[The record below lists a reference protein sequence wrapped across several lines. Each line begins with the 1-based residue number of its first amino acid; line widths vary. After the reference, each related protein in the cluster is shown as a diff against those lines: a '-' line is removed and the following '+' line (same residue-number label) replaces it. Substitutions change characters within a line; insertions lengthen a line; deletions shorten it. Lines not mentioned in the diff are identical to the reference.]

1 MNGSVIL
8 GPVVI
13 GRGARVVDAYI
24 GPYTSIGPGARLEGA
39 EVDNSIVLSGATIHH
54 LGHRIEA
61 SVVGAGAQIA
71 RDFGMPTAIRLHVG
85 RFSTVMLG

>member
-1 MNGSVIL
+1 M
-8 GPVVI
+8 
-13 GRGARVVDAYI
+13 
-24 GPYTSIGPGARLEGA
+24 
-39 EVDNSIVLSGATIHH
+39 LSGATIHH